1 MYRHVYR
8 ILRAGRSSV
17 LNETLARLLAL
28 EGVTVT
34 REDLELKASSVLQAS
49 LPDTWRNHKCR

>member
-1 MYRHVYR
+1 M
-8 ILRAGRSSV
+8 

-28 EGVTVT
+28 EGVTVN